1 MVKAGNIVIEPQ
13 FDSSRKFSES
23 LACVLGGEK
32 FGYIDQTGEIVIE
45 PQFAEAGDFSEDMAW
60 IRY

>member
-1 MVKAGNIVIEPQ
+1 
-13 FDSSRKFSES
+13 
-23 LACVLGGEK
+23 VLGGEK